1 MVQGRFHAKLEV
13 SVANT
18 YISYLNI
25 IVAEEDLQPA
35 LLSFLRVFFYQI
47 VFMLGIHQSE
57 IYLDTVRR

>member
-35 LLSFLRVFFYQI
+35 LLSFLRVFFSRIITVY
-47 VFMLGIHQSE
+47 MLEIHE
-57 IYLDTVRR
+57 